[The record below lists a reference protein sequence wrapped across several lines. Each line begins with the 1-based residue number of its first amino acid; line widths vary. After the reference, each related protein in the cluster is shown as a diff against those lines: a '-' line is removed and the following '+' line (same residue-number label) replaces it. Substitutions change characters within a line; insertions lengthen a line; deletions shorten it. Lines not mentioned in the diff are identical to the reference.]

1 MNAALITVI
10 ESDQRNIDSNNT
22 HHVRL
27 FEQEAVRAFTS
38 WRANAGAFAQIDIYA
53 VCITDNTISEA
64 TKRKFDA
71 MGVTYIERL
80 FPETREFSCG
90 FYNKPLGCKF
100 LEEVLPHDY
109 LIHID
114 LDMYVMREP
123 LIRLE
128 TSCMVYDPIQ
138 RQVERIHADGSITE
152 TYNTCLMVT
161 KRSDL
166 VFAKWWDKLQALD
179 RAYRDNPEYYHEQ
192 YPNLEYRK
200 LEELSFDLL
209 SKDIPVRNIPNL
221 IFGETYTPL
230 NEIPPTELCNICFHH
245 YHIYP
250 SLQQYNWIQDIRE
263 WNRRFL

>member
-10 ESDQRNIDSNNT
+10 EADQHNIDSNHTN
-22 HHVRL
+22 HVRL

-38 WRANAGAFAQIDIYA
+38 WRANAGSLANIDIYA
-53 VCITDNTISEA
+53 ICITDNTISDV
-64 TKRKFDA
+64 TKRKFET
-71 MGVTYIERL
+71 MGVTYVERL
-80 FPETREFSCG
+80 CPETRDFTCG

-100 LEEVLPHDY
+100 LENTLPHDY

-123 LIRLE
+123 TFAWE
-128 TSCMVYDPIQ
+128 TSCMVYDPTQ
-138 RQVERIHADGSITE
+138 RQVERIHTDGSIIE

-166 VFAKWWDKLQALD
+166 VFSKWWGKLRELD
-179 RAYRDNPEYYHEQ
+179 QAYRNDPEYYHSR
-192 YPNLEYRK
+192 YLNLEYRK

-209 SKDIPVRNIPNL
+209 SKDLPVRNIPNS
-221 IFGETYTPL
+221 IFGETYTQL
-230 NEIPPTELCNICFHH
+230 SDLTSDELRNICFHH

-263 WNRRFL
+263 WNKRFP